1 MPAPERRT
9 LLILGGTAEA
19 AQLARAAVAE
29 FGPYLTV
36 ITSLAGRTSSPA
48 PVAGALRRG
57 GFGGAAGLAAYL
69 REAAIDL
76 VIDATHPFAAQIAR
90 HARIAAAAANVP
102 CLALLRPPWQTEPGD
117 RWIDVPDM
125 DEAARALA
133 RLGRRVLLTVGT
145 RGLDAFAALEGTQF
159 VVRLIEAPRAAL
171 PLRHAEL
178 VIARPPFTLDGERQ
192 LLHGRAIAAVVAK
205 ASGGARPAKLAAA
218 RELGLPVVMVARPAP
233 EPGTSVA
240 SVAAAMAWIAVRL
253 GLAAAVER

>member
-29 FGPYLTV
+29 FGPNLTV

-48 PVAGALRRG
+48 PVAGAKRRG
-57 GFGGAAGLAAYL
+57 GFGGAEGLAAYL

-76 VIDATHPFAAQIAR
+76 VIDATHPFAAQISR
-90 HARIAAAAANVP
+90 HARLAAAAANAP
-102 CLALLRPPWQTEPGD
+102 RLALLRPPWRQEAGD
-117 RWIDVPDM
+117 RWIEAPDLE
-125 DEAARALA
+125 EAARALPA
-133 RLGRRVLLTVGT
+133 LGRRVLLTIGA
-145 RGLDAFAALEGTQF
+145 RGLDAFAGCEDIAF

-178 VIARPPFTLDGERQ
+178 VIGRPPFTLDEERQ
-192 LLHGRAIAAVVAK
+192 LLHGRAIACLVAK

-218 RELGLPVVMVARPAP
+218 RELGLPVVMVACPPP
-233 EPGTSVA
+233 EPGESVA
-240 SVAAAMAWIAVRL
+240 SVAAAMAWIAARL
-253 GLAAAVER
+253 GTAVVVER